1 MNILTNHSKTKSEQI
16 SQSTLPDALRE
27 PHSHRQILLK
37 QHSINNSPP
46 KGDKSETPSIN
57 VTPFYLPN
65 NPPVKPYS
73 FRKFKS
79 LDITNTNTIASTSIN
94 PVTTTPS
101 NSCKKI
107 KLFKP
112 KDINHCNIKFVDLKG
127 RNAFDMYNKEL
138 RNNSYGNY
146 AVTPQ
151 HNLFLHSKLNN
162 NNNTNVNNYS
172 DTKTCGVVLPPHKMK
187 HNMCLH
193 NISMSNERR
202 SGNGVSVVRRR
213 NHLLS
218 KENVVLTDCDTNYES
233 SQVDDTNKA
242 SIDVDKVHNKYHN
255 NNNKPIS
262 LFNSNKNVNNVNTK
276 YISTTSINQDTLR
289 LLNNNNIKHSQLY
302 INRNS
307 TPKKKENFKASP
319 PPSLI
324 KPFSPYVPINNSH
337 HKQQCNIN
345 EVNNDNDSDDDD
357 DNTIIEQNITSST
370 INDYLLSESKPD
382 PKYSS
387 SINIPEEEHKGVLK
401 IHSFKCESNFKKF
414 HRITHN
420 NNNNN
425 TPFLTS
431 RSIFNTT
438 HHNSSF
444 QIENILSNITTIF
457 KYNNIHSISH
467 KHQQPHSYNLSIKQL
482 VFPHS
487 QYKSKID
494 ADQFYTKHSIYSSK
508 YKDEIERDLTRTF
521 PDKPLTT
528 LYNDK
533 LYTNLKCILNVYAF
547 SNENIGYAQGMN
559 FIVASSLLLFN
570 DNVDVFYFLDGLIR
584 ALNLEELY
592 GVNNKLKRRMDEIG
606 TVIQLHVPQLHMYL
620 VDCGLSHE
628 FITVNWA
635 LTLFSNT
642 MTSNMLFCIWDF
654 MILCGWE
661 FFNAFVVV
669 VLKRFEKDLLKTAF
683 ERLSGFMKKMLK
695 TDEFERDFEKIVK
708 SAVELMIHIRKGK
721 KRNKL

>member
-1 MNILTNHSKTKSEQI
+1 MNILINHSKTKSQQI
-16 SQSTLPDALRE
+16 SQSTFPDALCK

-65 NPPVKPYS
+65 NPPVKPHS

-79 LDITNTNTIASTSIN
+79 LDITNTNNIVTTSTN
-94 PVTTTPS
+94 PITTTPS

-127 RNAFDMYNKEL
+127 RNAFDLYNKEL

-146 AVTPQ
+146 VVTPQ

-162 NNNTNVNNYS
+162 CSNSKYS
-172 DTKTCGVVLPPHKMK
+172 DSKTCGVVLPPHKMK

-242 SIDVDKVHNKYHN
+242 SIDVDKANSKYNK
-255 NNNKPIS
+255 KPIS
-262 LFNSNKNVNNVNTK
+262 LFNSNNNVNTK

-289 LLNNNNIKHSQLY
+289 LLNNNNIKQSQLY

-319 PPSLI
+319 PPSSV
-324 KPFSPYVPINNSH
+324 KPFSPYVPITNNNNNTNTH
-337 HKQQCNIN
+337 HKHSYKIN
-345 EVNNDNDSDDDD
+345 EVNNDNDND

-387 SINIPEEEHKGVLK
+387 SINIPEEEHKGVLT

-425 TPFLTS
+425 NNPILTS
-431 RSIFNTT
+431 PNTFT
-438 HHNSSF
+438 TTYHNPSF
-444 QIENILSNITTIF
+444 QFENILPNITTIF
-457 KYNNIHSISH
+457 KYNNIHSSSSH
-467 KHQQPHSYNLSIKQL
+467 KHQQPLSYNLSIKQL
-482 VFPHS
+482 VFTYS

-559 FIVASSLLLFN
+559 FIVANSLMLFN

-606 TVIQLHVPQLHMYL
+606 NVIQLYVPQLHMYL

-642 MTSNMLFCIWDF
+642 MTNNMLFCIWDF

-695 TDEFERDFEKIVK
+695 TDEFEREFEKIVK
-708 SAVELMIHIRKGK
+708 SAVELMIQMRKRK